1 MQRVWQKSCR
11 QSRRAPAFVRRRI
24 LLKRRLRAR
33 AARHRR
39 PGPDGWMWFADYA
52 DDLAFEQ
59 RIMARAL
66 RQFLHA
72 PDGFAACGVLVLNPI
87 LLMESACERLARA
100 IAKAEARGDEK
111 NRELLKHYLV
121 MLELAR
127 QGGVIAVMRKLT
139 QKE

>member
-1 MQRVWQKSCR
+1 
-11 QSRRAPAFVRRRI
+11 
-24 LLKRRLRAR
+24 
-33 AARHRR
+33 
-39 PGPDGWMWFADYA
+39 MWFADYA